1 MVQVGLSILLQLV
14 VNFVVINLDLEF
26 FCLFLPL
33 NFKPYFIMSSKVIT
47 EDMLKSSGS
56 VENPI
61 ISVVI
66 SNYPLAN
73 GGYLVSFSQ
82 EQPNGSFN
90 SYDLVCSL
98 DFEASK
104 LSTYLDFSSVFLP
117 KGCYYLSDKELAGF
131 IEALSFGASTF
142 EMKLLPASAPMQGMI
157 LVQVDEKSLSKY
169 EQEEED

>member
-1 MVQVGLSILLQLV
+1 MQVGLSILLQLV
-14 VNFVVINLDLEF
+14 VNFVVNNLEFEF

-82 EQPNGSFN
+82 EQPNGSFE

-98 DFEASK
+98 DFEVSK
-104 LSTYLDFSSVFLP
+104 LSRYLDFSSVFLP
-117 KGCYYLSDKELAGF
+117 KGCYYLSDMELAGF
-131 IEALSFGASTF
+131 IKALSFGASTF
-142 EMKLLPASAPMQGMI
+142 EMKLFPASAQMQGMI